1 MKSGKILLL
10 ALALLTAGG
19 TSYAAIPAEG
29 VYLNKDGTPAAAE
42 EAVPVRLVKGGM
54 APMTESVLSAM
65 TALPHNQAALVAF
78 TVDEDGRVRD
88 PSIAAT
94 SGSVV
99 LDEYAMTSVSGWTF
113 EPARRGEKVISSQVQ
128 VPVRFTSSK
137 VAVPA
142 VPDAPSL
149 KEVPEDLAS
158 FLSAIPSGLDLSVQ
172 FHISRGG
179 TQESKADILKPEG
192 WQYTEKDWNALR
204 RYASDAVKDWTFRP
218 AQNPD
223 GDLIRSDLS
232 YVLHLPA

>member
-10 ALALLTAGG
+10 TLALLAAGG
-19 TSYAAIPAEG
+19 SSYAAIPAEG

-54 APMTESVLSAM
+54 APMTEAVLSAM
-65 TALPHNQAALVAF
+65 AALPHNEAALVAF

-99 LDEYAMTSVSGWTF
+99 LDEYAMTSVSSWSF
-113 EPARRGEKVISSQVQ
+113 SPARRGEKVISSSVQ

-142 VPDAPSL
+142 APKDAPL
-149 KEVPEDLAS
+149 KEAPEELSS
-158 FLSAIPSGLDLSVQ
+158 FLAAIPSGVDLSIQ
-172 FHISRGG
+172 FHIDRAGKQDG
-179 TQESKADILKPEG
+179 KAEITKPAG
-192 WQYTEKDWNALR
+192 WGYTDKEWNALR
-204 RYASDAVKDWTFRP
+204 QYAADTVKDWTFTAAR
-218 AQNPD
+218 NPD
-223 GDLIRSDLS
+223 GDLIRSDLT

>member
-1 MKSGKILLL
+1 MKSGKIFLLT
-10 ALALLTAGG
+10 LALLAAGG
-19 TSYAAIPAEG
+19 PSYAAIPAEG

-54 APMTESVLSAM
+54 APMTEAVLSAM
-65 TALPHNQAALVAF
+65 AALPHNEAALVAF

-88 PSIAAT
+88 ATIAAT

-99 LDEYAMTSVSGWTF
+99 LDEYAMTSVSAWSF
-113 EPARRGEKVISSQVQ
+113 SPARRGDKVISSSVQ

-142 VPDAPSL
+142 VPKDPSL
-149 KEVPEDLAS
+149 KEAPEDLAS
-158 FLSAIPSGLDLSVQ
+158 FLAAIPSGIDLSVQ
-172 FHISRGG
+172 FHIDRSGR
-179 TQESKADILKPEG
+179 QEGKAEITKPAG
-192 WQYTEKDWNALR
+192 WGYTDKEWNALR
-204 RYASDAVKDWTFRP
+204 QYAADTVKDWTFTA

-223 GDLIRSDLS
+223 GDPIRSDLI

>member
-10 ALALLTAGG
+10 ALALLAGG
-19 TSYAAIPAEG
+19 GSSYAAIPAEG

-54 APMTESVLSAM
+54 APMTEAVLSAM
-65 TALPHNQAALVAF
+65 AALPHNQAALVAF

-99 LDEYAMTSVSGWTF
+99 LDEYAMTSVSGWSF
-113 EPARRGEKVISSQVQ
+113 SPARRGDKVISSPVQ

-142 VPDAPSL
+142 AP
-149 KEVPEDLAS
+149 KGTPMKDMPEELAHFLAS
-158 FLSAIPSGLDLSVQ
+158 IPSGIDLSIQ
-172 FHISRGG
+172 FHIDSSGK
-179 TQESKADILKPEG
+179 QEGKSEITRPAG
-192 WQYTEKDWNALR
+192 WGYTDKEWNALR
-204 RYASDAVKDWTFRP
+204 QYAADTVKDWTFTAAR
-218 AQNPD
+218 NPD
-223 GDLIRSDLS
+223 ADPCRSDLI